1 MNLKIQIQMM
11 INMNIKEIT
20 LYDFMRFDK
29 PTTIKFND
37 GITVFYGQNGSGK
50 TTILDGICI
59 DLYGKTYRTSGTS
72 DNGFLGLGDLVNR
85 QKKTA
90 KIEIVFDLNKDEY
103 KLIKEINKKGK
114 TKTYLLKNNEQIA
127 EGKIVHSI
135 ISKNIIGL
143 DYTGFRNSTFIA
155 QDEALNLVKANGSER
170 KDILN
175 KLLKLDIYNDLIDI
189 TNKRKTDY
197 INKMNLLNGEYNT
210 MKSYISEEETI
221 KQEIK
226 NIHDNINRIKN
237 ESGVAEKIK
246 ELENEISKLDKNIID
261 ENKIIERNETNI
273 SSLKSE
279 SYKLEVEV
287 KKLKESMNLIKE
299 NNTCPV
305 CFSKLEDK
313 EYINKHYEDEITSRL
328 NKINENEVEIKR
340 LNDEIK
346 EISKGLIDHQ
356 ALLSS
361 KKKELDKIKE
371 VNSEKISKMEG
382 EIKEKEKLILQINQK
397 KSELKAIEDKID
409 DIKMRLDA
417 LEELKEIYREIPK
430 VIIRRITPFIEK
442 ESSNI
447 VSFISNDL
455 IEGIKIDKETFK
467 IKPIV
472 NGTEEEIQFL
482 SGGETLRVGLALRL
496 AISKLIS
503 SIAINGFSGK
513 SSSNIKT
520 LFIDEGNFGSLDE
533 NGLAELETLFSKL
546 KEKFQKIIIITHI
559 NELKDAVAD
568 YAFKLVKTGNYSSQI
583 VEDTA

>member
-85 QKKTA
+85 QKKNA

-135 ISKNIIGL
+135 VSKNIIGL

-175 KLLKLDIYNDLIDI
+175 KLLKLDIYNELIDI
-189 TNKRKTDY
+189 TNKKKADY
-197 INKMNLLNGEYNT
+197 MNKMNLLNGEYNT
-210 MKSYISEEETI
+210 MKSYISEEDII
-221 KQEIK
+221 KQEIR

-237 ESGVAEKIK
+237 ENGVVEKIK
-246 ELENEISKLDKNIID
+246 ELENEISQLDKNIID

-328 NKINENEVEIKR
+328 NKINENEVEIKK

-356 ALLSS
+356 TLLSS
-361 KKKELDKIKE
+361 KKRELDKIKE

-382 EIKEKEKLILQINQK
+382 EIKEKERLILQINQK
-397 KSELKAIEDKID
+397 KNELKSIEDKIN
-409 DIKMRLDA
+409 DIKMRIDA

-447 VSFISNDL
+447 VSFISNDS

-533 NGLAELETLFSKL
+533 NGLAELETLFSRL